1 MKRGAVIEVD
11 FALPR
16 EVKALF
22 SVLRRAGIE
31 VCAVGGCVRDLMR
44 GAAPHDWDAAAAAPP
59 ERLRELLEASGYRV
73 IPTGI
78 KHGTL
83 TVLCPRGDI
92 MNERMPRDRVC
103 AVTVT
108 AATSMTVT
116 DTSVAGATATDMTVV
131 DTTVADTSVTDLSVS
146 FTATADMT
154 VSGATD
160 TCITAA
166 DTTAA
171 DTTVADMADSDTA
184 TADMTATGATVTDTS
199 AVDMTDNE
207 TTVTGIAAT
216 ETTAADTSVIGA
228 TAADTSV
235 IGATAV
241 DTSVVGATVTDTS
254 VADTAAAD
262 DRCAY
267 TRVELTS
274 YRRESGYS
282 DRRHP
287 DSVEYTDSLDEDL
300 ARRDFTINAMA
311 YLDGVGVYD
320 PYSGRADLES
330 RTIRAVGEPERRFG
344 EDALRILRGLRFAAR
359 FGFDIEPE
367 TLAAMRSCR
376 GLLYDISV
384 ERLRDELLGLLRGAG
399 AERLLRARYDILSIV
414 LPELDET
421 AYSAGAKL
429 VGALNREYPTDTV
442 SDAVRLAALLS
453 ALPAADAEDCAR
465 RLRFDKRAVR
475 RIRDILLHIRCEY
488 TDRVSI
494 KRLLSEVGADVA
506 VDVLRLAAL
515 GGTASPEALS
525 WLEKIIE
532 NGECISLSRLKIN
545 GYILLRLGAKPRDC
559 GRLLARIFDEV
570 LCDRLENDPE
580 RLISYAERLINAE
593 KSTCDN

>member
-1 MKRGAVIEVD
+1 MKRSAVIEVD
-11 FALPR
+11 CALPR

-31 VCAVGGCVRDLMR
+31 VCAVGGCVRDLLR
-44 GAAPHDWDAAAAAPP
+44 GVTPHDWDAAAAAPP
-59 ERLRELLEASGYRV
+59 ERLRELLETSGYRV

-83 TVLCPRGDI
+83 TVLCPRDDI
-92 MNERMPRDRVC
+92 INEQMAHDR
-103 AVTVT
+103 ANAATVT
-108 AATSMTVT
+108 AAADMTVSDMT
-116 DTSVAGATATDMTVV
+116 VAGATATDMTVV
-131 DTTVADTSVTDLSVS
+131 DTTVTDTSVADTSVTDMSVAD
-146 FTATADMT
+146 TATADMT
-154 VSGATD
+154 VTGATD
-160 TCITAA
+160 TGITAA

-199 AVDMTDNE
+199 AVDMTDIE

-216 ETTAADTSVIGA
+216 ETTAADTSV
-228 TAADTSV
+228 
-235 IGATAV
+235 
-241 DTSVVGATVTDTS
+241 
-254 VADTAAAD
+254 ADTAAAD
-262 DRCAY
+262 ADRAY
-267 TRVELTS
+267 IRVELTS

-359 FGFDIEPE
+359 FGFIIEPE

-376 GLLYDISV
+376 ELLYDISV
-384 ERLRDELLGLLRGAG
+384 ERLRDELLGMLRGAG

-421 AYSAGAKL
+421 AYSAGAGL
-429 VGALNREYPTDTV
+429 VGALNREYPVDTV
-442 SDAVRLAALLS
+442 SDAARFAALIS
-453 ALPAADAEDCAR
+453 SLPHETAEDCAR
-465 RLRFDKRAVR
+465 RLRLDRRAIR
-475 RIRDILLHIRCEY
+475 RIRDILLHIRREY
-488 TDRVSI
+488 ADRVSI

-506 VDVLRLAAL
+506 VDVLRLAL
-515 GGTASPEALS
+515 LLGTASTETLS

-545 GYILLRLGAKPRDC
+545 GDILLRLGAKPRDC
-559 GRLLARIFDEV
+559 GRVLARIFDEV

>member
-1 MKRGAVIEVD
+1 MKRSAVLKVD

-31 VCAVGGCVRDLMR
+31 VCAVGGCVRDLLR

-59 ERLRELLEASGYRV
+59 ERLRELLETSGYRV

-131 DTTVADTSVTDLSVS
+131 DTTVADTSATDTTAADMTVTDTSVTDMS
-146 FTATADMT
+146 VADTATADMT
-154 VSGATD
+154 VTGATATD
-160 TCITAA
+160 MTAT

-171 DTTVADMADSDTA
+171 DTSATDMSVADTA
-184 TADMTATGATVTDTS
+184 TADMTATGATV
-199 AVDMTDNE
+199 V
-207 TTVTGIAAT
+207 
-216 ETTAADTSVIGA
+216 GA

-235 IGATAV
+235 
-241 DTSVVGATVTDTS
+241 
-254 VADTAAAD
+254 ADTATAD
-262 DRCAY
+262 ADRAY

-274 YRRESGYS
+274 YRRESDYS

-359 FGFDIEPE
+359 FGFIIEPE

-376 GLLYDISV
+376 ELLYDISV

-429 VGALNREYPTDTV
+429 IGALNREYPTDTV

-453 ALPAADAEDCAR
+453 TLPAADAENCAR
-465 RLRFDKRAVR
+465 RLRFDRRAVR
-475 RIRDILLHIRCEY
+475 RIRDILLHIRRGY

-506 VDVLRLAAL
+506 ADVLRLAAL
-515 GGTASPEALS
+515 GGTASTETLG

-545 GYILLRLGAKPRDC
+545 GDILLRLGAKPRDC

-570 LCDRLENDPE
+570 LCGRLENDPE

>member
-1 MKRGAVIEVD
+1 MKRNVLKVD

-59 ERLRELLEASGYRV
+59 ERLRELLETSGYRV

-83 TVLCPRGDI
+83 TVLCPRDDI
-92 MNERMPRDRVC
+92 INEQMARDR
-103 AVTVT
+103 ANAATVT
-108 AATSMTVT
+108 AAADMTVSDMT
-116 DTSVAGATATDMTVV
+116 VAGATATDMTVV
-131 DTTVADTSVTDLSVS
+131 DTTVTDTSVADTSVTDMSVAD
-146 FTATADMT
+146 TATADMT
-154 VSGATD
+154 VTGATD
-160 TCITAA
+160 TGI
-166 DTTAA
+166 TAA

-199 AVDMTDNE
+199 AVDMTDIE

-216 ETTAADTSVIGA
+216 ETTAADT
-228 TAADTSV
+228 TASDM
-235 IGATAV
+235 
-241 DTSVVGATVTDTS
+241 TVADTS

-262 DRCAY
+262 ADRAY
-267 TRVELTS
+267 IRVELTS

-320 PYSGRADLES
+320 PYSGSADLES

-359 FGFDIEPE
+359 FGFIIEPE

-376 GLLYDISV
+376 ELLYDISV

-399 AERLLRARYDILSIV
+399 AERLLCARYDILSIV

-465 RLRFDKRAVR
+465 RLRIDKRAVR
-475 RIRDILLHIRCEY
+475 RIRDILLHIRRGY

-506 VDVLRLAAL
+506 VDVLRLAL
-515 GGTASPEALS
+515 LLGTASTETLS

-545 GYILLRLGAKPRDC
+545 GDILLRLGAKPRDC
-559 GRLLARIFDEV
+559 GRVLSRIFDEV

>member
-44 GAAPHDWDAAAAAPP
+44 SVTPHDWDAAAAAPP
-59 ERLRELLEASGYRV
+59 EVLRELLETSGYRV

-116 DTSVAGATATDMTVV
+116 DTSVV
-131 DTTVADTSVTDLSVS
+131 
-146 FTATADMT
+146 
-154 VSGATD
+154 
-160 TCITAA
+160 
-166 DTTAA
+166 
-171 DTTVADMADSDTA
+171 
-184 TADMTATGATVTDTS
+184 
-199 AVDMTDNE
+199 
-207 TTVTGIAAT
+207 
-216 ETTAADTSVIGA
+216 
-228 TAADTSV
+228 
-235 IGATAV
+235 GATAV
-241 DTSVVGATVTDTS
+241 DTSVVGATAADTS
-254 VADTAAAD
+254 VADTATAD
-262 DRCAY
+262 ADRAY

-274 YRRESGYS
+274 YRRESDYS

-359 FGFDIEPE
+359 FGFIIEPE

-376 GLLYDISV
+376 ELLYDISV
-384 ERLRDELLGLLRGAG
+384 ERLRDELLGMLRGAG

-421 AYSAGAKL
+421 AYSAGAGL
-429 VGALNREYPTDTV
+429 VGALNREYPVDTV

-475 RIRDILLHIRCEY
+475 RIRDILLHIRREY

-506 VDVLRLAAL
+506 VDVLRLAL
-515 GGTASPEALS
+515 LLGTASTETWS

-545 GYILLRLGAKPRDC
+545 GDILLRLGAKPRDC

>member
-1 MKRGAVIEVD
+1 MKRNVLKVD

-59 ERLRELLEASGYRV
+59 ERLRELLETSGYRV

-83 TVLCPRGDI
+83 TVLCPRDDI

-131 DTTVADTSVTDLSVS
+131 DTTVADTSVI
-146 FTATADMT
+146 
-154 VSGATD
+154 GATD
-160 TCITAA
+160 AGITAA
-166 DTTAA
+166 DTT
-171 DTTVADMADSDTA
+171 VVDMADSDTA

-199 AVDMTDNE
+199 AVDMTDIE

-216 ETTAADTSVIGA
+216 ETTAADT
-228 TAADTSV
+228 TASDM
-235 IGATAV
+235 
-241 DTSVVGATVTDTS
+241 TVADTS

-262 DRCAY
+262 ADRAY
-267 TRVELTS
+267 IRVELTS

-359 FGFDIEPE
+359 FGFIIEPE

-376 GLLYDISV
+376 ELLYDISV
-384 ERLRDELLGLLRGAG
+384 ERLRDELLGLLRGADAG
-399 AERLLRARYDILSIV
+399 RVLTEHYDIMSIV

-429 VGALNREYPTDTV
+429 VGALNREYPVDTI
-442 SDAVRLAALLS
+442 SDAARFAALLS
-453 ALPAADAEDCAR
+453 ALPAADAENCAR
-465 RLRFDKRAVR
+465 RLRFDKRAIR
-475 RIRDILLHIRCEY
+475 RIRDISTYIARGY
-488 TDRVSI
+488 TDRVSV

-515 GGTASPEALS
+515 VGTASTETLS

-545 GYILLRLGAKPRDC
+545 GDILLRLGAKPHDC

>member
-1 MKRGAVIEVD
+1 MNQNAVIRGELTLPSRVE
-11 FALPR
+11 AL
-16 EVKALF
+16 LLT
-22 SVLRRAGIE
+22 LRRNGIE
-31 VCAVGGCVRDLMR
+31 SCAVGGCVRDLLR
-44 GAAPHDWDAAAAAPP
+44 GVTPHDWDAATAAPP
-59 ERLRELLEASGYRV
+59 ERLRELLETSGYRV

-92 MNERMPRDRVC
+92 MNEQMARDR
-103 AVTVT
+103 ANAATVT
-108 AATSMTVT
+108 AAADMTVSDMT
-116 DTSVAGATATDMTVV
+116 VAGATATDMTVV
-131 DTTVADTSVTDLSVS
+131 DTTVTDTSVADTSVTDMSV
-146 FTATADMT
+146 A
-154 VSGATD
+154 
-160 TCITAA
+160 
-166 DTTAA
+166 
-171 DTTVADMADSDTA
+171 DTA

-199 AVDMTDNE
+199 AVDMTDIE

-228 TAADTSV
+228 TAV
-235 IGATAV
+235 
-241 DTSVVGATVTDTS
+241 DTS

-262 DRCAY
+262 ADRAY
-267 TRVELTS
+267 IRVELTS

-359 FGFDIEPE
+359 FGFIIEPE

-376 GLLYDISV
+376 ELLYDISV
-384 ERLRDELLGLLRGAG
+384 ERLRDELLGLLRGSG

-429 VGALNREYPTDTV
+429 VGALNREYPTETV

-453 ALPAADAEDCAR
+453 ALSAADAEDCAR

-475 RIRDILLHIRCEY
+475 RIRDILLHIRREY

-506 VDVLRLAAL
+506 VDVLLLAAL
-515 GGTASPEALS
+515 GGTASTETLS

-545 GYILLRLGAKPRDC
+545 GDILLRLGAKPRDC

>member
-1 MKRGAVIEVD
+1 MKRSAVLKVD

-59 ERLRELLEASGYRV
+59 ERLRELLETSGYRV

-131 DTTVADTSVTDLSVS
+131 DTTVADT
-146 FTATADMT
+146 
-154 VSGATD
+154 
-160 TCITAA
+160 
-166 DTTAA
+166 
-171 DTTVADMADSDTA
+171 TVADMADSDTA

-199 AVDMTDNE
+199 V
-207 TTVTGIAAT
+207 V
-216 ETTAADTSVIGA
+216 
-228 TAADTSV
+228 
-235 IGATAV
+235 GATAV
-241 DTSVVGATVTDTS
+241 DTSVVGATAADTS
-254 VADTAAAD
+254 VADTAAAGE
-262 DRCAY
+262 RRAY

-320 PYSGRADLES
+320 PYSGRADLKS

-359 FGFDIEPE
+359 FGFIIEPE

-376 GLLYDISV
+376 ELLYDISV

-429 VGALNREYPTDTV
+429 VGALNREYPVDTV

-475 RIRDILLHIRCEY
+475 RIRDILLHIRREY

-506 VDVLRLAAL
+506 VDVLRLAL
-515 GGTASPEALS
+515 LLGTASTEAVE

-545 GYILLRLGAKPRDC
+545 GDILLRLGAKPRDC

-570 LCDRLENDPE
+570 LCGRLENDPE

>member
-1 MKRGAVIEVD
+1 
-11 FALPR
+11 
-16 EVKALF
+16 
-22 SVLRRAGIE
+22 
-31 VCAVGGCVRDLMR
+31 MR
-44 GAAPHDWDAAAAAPP
+44 GVTPHDWDAAAAAPP

-131 DTTVADTSVTDLSVS
+131 DTSVADTSVTDMSVAD
-146 FTATADMT
+146 TATADMT
-154 VSGATD
+154 VTGATD
-160 TCITAA
+160 TGITAA

-171 DTTVADMADSDTA
+171 DMTVVDTTVADTSVADTSVADTS
-184 TADMTATGATVTDTS
+184 VTDMSVADT
-199 AVDMTDNE
+199 
-207 TTVTGIAAT
+207 AAT

-235 IGATAV
+235 
-241 DTSVVGATVTDTS
+241 
-254 VADTAAAD
+254 ADTAAAD
-262 DRCAY
+262 ADRAY
-267 TRVELTS
+267 IRVELTS

-359 FGFDIEPE
+359 FGFIIEPE

-376 GLLYDISV
+376 ELLYDISV
-384 ERLRDELLGLLRGAG
+384 ERLRDELLGLLRGADAG
-399 AERLLRARYDILSIV
+399 RVLTEHYDIMSIV

-429 VGALNREYPTDTV
+429 VGALNREYPVDTI
-442 SDAVRLAALLS
+442 SDAARFAALLS
-453 ALPAADAEDCAR
+453 ALPAADAENCAR
-465 RLRFDKRAVR
+465 RLRFDKRAIR
-475 RIRDILLHIRCEY
+475 RIRDISTYIARGY
-488 TDRVSI
+488 TDRVSV

-515 GGTASPEALS
+515 GGTASPEAVE

-545 GYILLRLGAKPRDC
+545 GDILLRLGAKPRDC
-559 GRLLARIFDEV
+559 GRVLARIFDEV

>member
-1 MKRGAVIEVD
+1 MKRNVLKVD

-22 SVLRRAGIE
+22 SVLRRAGVE
-31 VCAVGGCVRDLMR
+31 VCAVGGCVRDLLR

-59 ERLRELLEASGYRV
+59 ERLRELLETSGYRV

-108 AATSMTVT
+108 ADTSMTVT
-116 DTSVAGATATDMTVV
+116 DTSVAGATATDMTV
-131 DTTVADTSVTDLSVS
+131 
-146 FTATADMT
+146 
-154 VSGATD
+154 
-160 TCITAA
+160 A

-171 DTTVADMADSDTA
+171 DTSAADTTATDMSVADTA
-184 TADMTATGATVTDTS
+184 TADMTDI
-199 AVDMTDNE
+199 E
-207 TTVTGIAAT
+207 TTVVDTTVIGIAAT

-228 TAADTSV
+228 TVADTSV
-235 IGATAV
+235 IGATATNTAVV
-241 DTSVVGATVTDTS
+241 DTTATCTTVADTATADMTGTGATVADTS
-254 VADTAAAD
+254 VADTATAD
-262 DRCAY
+262 ADRAY

-274 YRRESGYS
+274 YRRESDYS

-320 PYSGRADLES
+320 PYSGRADLEA

-376 GLLYDISV
+376 ELLYDISV

-453 ALPAADAEDCAR
+453 ALPATDAEDCAR
-465 RLRFDKRAVR
+465 RLRLDRRAIR
-475 RIRDILLHIRCEY
+475 RIRDISTYIARGY
-488 TDRVSI
+488 TDRVSV

-515 GGTASPEALS
+515 GGTASPEAVE

-545 GYILLRLGAKPRDC
+545 GDILLRLGAKPRDC

>member
-1 MKRGAVIEVD
+1 MKRGAVLKVD

-31 VCAVGGCVRDLMR
+31 VCAVGGCVRDLLR

-59 ERLRELLEASGYRV
+59 ERLRELLETSGYRV

-108 AATSMTVT
+108 ADTSMTVT
-116 DTSVAGATATDMTVV
+116 DTSVAGATATDMTV
-131 DTTVADTSVTDLSVS
+131 
-146 FTATADMT
+146 
-154 VSGATD
+154 
-160 TCITAA
+160 A

-171 DTTVADMADSDTA
+171 DTSAADTTATDMSVADTA
-184 TADMTATGATVTDTS
+184 TADMTDI
-199 AVDMTDNE
+199 E
-207 TTVTGIAAT
+207 TTVVDTTVIGIAAT
-216 ETTAADTSVIGA
+216 ETTAADTSVIGATVADTSVIGA

-235 IGATAV
+235 IGATATNTAVV
-241 DTSVVGATVTDTS
+241 DTTATCTTVADTATADMTGTGATVADTS

-262 DRCAY
+262 ADRAY
-267 TRVELTS
+267 TRVELTP

-359 FGFDIEPE
+359 FGFIIEPE

-376 GLLYDISV
+376 ELLYDISV

-399 AERLLRARYDILSIV
+399 AERLLCARYDILSIV

-442 SDAVRLAALLS
+442 SDAARFAALIS
-453 ALPAADAEDCAR
+453 SLPHETAELCAR
-465 RLRFDKRAVR
+465 RLRLDKRAVR
-475 RIRDILLHIRCEY
+475 RIRDILLHIRRGY

-515 GGTASPEALS
+515 GGTASPEAVE

-545 GYILLRLGAKPRDC
+545 GDILLRLGAKPRDC
-559 GRLLARIFDEV
+559 GRVLARIFDEV

>member
-1 MKRGAVIEVD
+1 MKRSAVLKVD

-31 VCAVGGCVRDLMR
+31 VCAVGGCVRDLLR
-44 GAAPHDWDAAAAAPP
+44 GVTPHDWDAAAAAPP
-59 ERLRELLEASGYRV
+59 ERLRELLETSGYRV

-131 DTTVADTSVTDLSVS
+131 DTTVADTSV
-146 FTATADMT
+146 
-154 VSGATD
+154 
-160 TCITAA
+160 
-166 DTTAA
+166 
-171 DTTVADMADSDTA
+171 
-184 TADMTATGATVTDTS
+184 
-199 AVDMTDNE
+199 
-207 TTVTGIAAT
+207 
-216 ETTAADTSVIGA
+216 IGA
-228 TAADTSV
+228 TAA
-235 IGATAV
+235 
-241 DTSVVGATVTDTS
+241 DTS

-262 DRCAY
+262 ADRAY
-267 TRVELTS
+267 IRVELTS

-359 FGFDIEPE
+359 FGFIIEPE

-376 GLLYDISV
+376 ELLYDISV

-429 VGALNREYPTDTV
+429 VGALNREYPVDTV
-442 SDAVRLAALLS
+442 SDAARFAALIS
-453 ALPAADAEDCAR
+453 SLPAADAENCAR

-475 RIRDILLHIRCEY
+475 RIRDILTYIARGY

-515 GGTASPEALS
+515 VGTASTETLS

-545 GYILLRLGAKPRDC
+545 GDILLRLGAKPHDC

>member
-1 MKRGAVIEVD
+1 
-11 FALPR
+11 
-16 EVKALF
+16 
-22 SVLRRAGIE
+22 
-31 VCAVGGCVRDLMR
+31 
-44 GAAPHDWDAAAAAPP
+44 
-59 ERLRELLEASGYRV
+59 
-73 IPTGI
+73 
-78 KHGTL
+78 
-83 TVLCPRGDI
+83 
-92 MNERMPRDRVC
+92 
-103 AVTVT
+103 
-108 AATSMTVT
+108 
-116 DTSVAGATATDMTVV
+116 
-131 DTTVADTSVTDLSVS
+131 
-146 FTATADMT
+146 
-154 VSGATD
+154 
-160 TCITAA
+160 
-166 DTTAA
+166 
-171 DTTVADMADSDTA
+171 
-184 TADMTATGATVTDTS
+184 
-199 AVDMTDNE
+199 
-207 TTVTGIAAT
+207 
-216 ETTAADTSVIGA
+216 
-228 TAADTSV
+228 
-235 IGATAV
+235 
-241 DTSVVGATVTDTS
+241 
-254 VADTAAAD
+254 
-262 DRCAY
+262 
-267 TRVELTS
+267 
-274 YRRESGYS
+274 
-282 DRRHP
+282 
-287 DSVEYTDSLDEDL
+287 
-300 ARRDFTINAMA
+300 MA

-359 FGFDIEPE
+359 FGFIIEPE

-376 GLLYDISV
+376 ELLYDISV
-384 ERLRDELLGLLRGAG
+384 ERLRDELLGLLRGSG

-429 VGALNREYPTDTV
+429 VGALNREYPTETV

-475 RIRDILLHIRCEY
+475 RIRDILLHIRREY

-515 GGTASPEALS
+515 GGTASTETLS

-545 GYILLRLGAKPRDC
+545 GDILLRLGAKPRDC

>member
-59 ERLRELLEASGYRV
+59 ERLRELLETSGYRV

-92 MNERMPRDRVC
+92 MNEQMARDR
-103 AVTVT
+103 ANAATVT
-108 AATSMTVT
+108 AAADMTVSDMT
-116 DTSVAGATATDMTVV
+116 VAGATATDMTVV
-131 DTTVADTSVTDLSVS
+131 DTTVTDTSVADTSVTDMSVAD
-146 FTATADMT
+146 TATADMT
-154 VSGATD
+154 VTGATD
-160 TCITAA
+160 TGITAA

-199 AVDMTDNE
+199 AVDMTDIE

-228 TAADTSV
+228 TAV
-235 IGATAV
+235 
-241 DTSVVGATVTDTS
+241 DTS

-262 DRCAY
+262 ADRAY
-267 TRVELTS
+267 IRVELTS

-359 FGFDIEPE
+359 FGFIIEPE

-376 GLLYDISV
+376 ELLYDISV
-384 ERLRDELLGLLRGAG
+384 ERLRDELLGLLRGSG

-429 VGALNREYPTDTV
+429 VGALNREYPTETV

-475 RIRDILLHIRCEY
+475 RIRDILLHIRREY

-515 GGTASPEALS
+515 GGTASTETLS

-545 GYILLRLGAKPRDC
+545 GDILLRLGAKPRDC

>member
-59 ERLRELLEASGYRV
+59 ERLRELLETSGYRV

-83 TVLCPRGDI
+83 TVLCPRNDI
-92 MNERMPRDRVC
+92 MNERMPRDR
-103 AVTVT
+103 ANADTDT
-108 AATSMTVT
+108 AATITTTAAGMAVT
-116 DTSVAGATATDMTVV
+116 DTVA
-131 DTTVADTSVTDLSVS
+131 
-146 FTATADMT
+146 
-154 VSGATD
+154 
-160 TCITAA
+160 IT
-166 DTTAA
+166 
-171 DTTVADMADSDTA
+171 
-184 TADMTATGATVTDTS
+184 
-199 AVDMTDNE
+199 
-207 TTVTGIAAT
+207 
-216 ETTAADTSVIGA
+216 
-228 TAADTSV
+228 
-235 IGATAV
+235 
-241 DTSVVGATVTDTS
+241 
-254 VADTAAAD
+254 TAAAD
-262 DRCAY
+262 ADRAY
-267 TRVELTS
+267 IRVELTS

-320 PYSGRADLES
+320 PYSGRADLEA
-330 RTIRAVGEPERRFG
+330 RAIRAVGEPERRFG

-359 FGFDIEPE
+359 FGFIIEPE

-376 GLLYDISV
+376 ELLYDISV

-399 AERLLRARYDILSIV
+399 AERLLRARYDIISIV

-453 ALPAADAEDCAR
+453 ALPATDAEDCAR
-465 RLRFDKRAVR
+465 RLRLDRRAIR
-475 RIRDILLHIRCEY
+475 RIRDISTYIARGY
-488 TDRVSI
+488 TDRVSV

-515 GGTASPEALS
+515 GGTASPEAVE

-545 GYILLRLGAKPRDC
+545 GDILLRLGAKPRDC
-559 GRLLARIFDEV
+559 GRVLARIFDEV

>member
-59 ERLRELLEASGYRV
+59 ERLRELLETSGYRV

-83 TVLCPRGDI
+83 TVLCPRDDI
-92 MNERMPRDRVC
+92 INEQMARDR
-103 AVTVT
+103 ANAATVT
-108 AATSMTVT
+108 AAADMTVSDMT
-116 DTSVAGATATDMTVV
+116 VAGATATDMTVV
-131 DTTVADTSVTDLSVS
+131 DTTVADTSV
-146 FTATADMT
+146 
-154 VSGATD
+154 
-160 TCITAA
+160 
-166 DTTAA
+166 
-171 DTTVADMADSDTA
+171 
-184 TADMTATGATVTDTS
+184 
-199 AVDMTDNE
+199 
-207 TTVTGIAAT
+207 
-216 ETTAADTSVIGA
+216 IGA
-228 TAADTSV
+228 TAA
-235 IGATAV
+235 
-241 DTSVVGATVTDTS
+241 DTS

-262 DRCAY
+262 ADRAY

-359 FGFDIEPE
+359 FGFIIEPE

-376 GLLYDISV
+376 ELLYDISV

-414 LPELDET
+414 LPELDES

-475 RIRDILLHIRCEY
+475 RIRDILLHIRRGY
-488 TDRVSI
+488 ADRVSV

-515 GGTASPEALS
+515 GGTASTETLS

-545 GYILLRLGAKPRDC
+545 GDILLRLGAKPRDC
-559 GRLLARIFDEV
+559 GRVLARIFDEV
-570 LCDRLENDPE
+570 LCGRLENDPE

>member
-1 MKRGAVIEVD
+1 MKRSAVLKVD

-59 ERLRELLEASGYRV
+59 ERLRELLETSGYRV

-92 MNERMPRDRVC
+92 MNERMPRDR
-103 AVTVT
+103 ANADTDT
-108 AATSMTVT
+108 AAI
-116 DTSVAGATATDMTVV
+116 
-131 DTTVADTSVTDLSVS
+131 
-146 FTATADMT
+146 
-154 VSGATD
+154 
-160 TCITAA
+160 C
-166 DTTAA
+166 TTAA
-171 DTTVADMADSDTA
+171 GTADTDTVATI
-184 TADMTATGATVTDTS
+184 T
-199 AVDMTDNE
+199 
-207 TTVTGIAAT
+207 
-216 ETTAADTSVIGA
+216 TTAADTSVA
-228 TAADTSV
+228 Y
-235 IGATAV
+235 
-241 DTSVVGATVTDTS
+241 
-254 VADTAAAD
+254 TAAAD
-262 DRCAY
+262 ADRAY
-267 TRVELTS
+267 IRVELTS

-359 FGFDIEPE
+359 FGFIIEPE

-376 GLLYDISV
+376 ELLYDISV

-399 AERLLRARYDILSIV
+399 AERLLCARYDILSIV

-429 VGALNREYPTDTV
+429 VGALNREYPVDTV
-442 SDAVRLAALLS
+442 SDAARFAALIS
-453 ALPAADAEDCAR
+453 SLPAADAENCAR

-475 RIRDILLHIRCEY
+475 RIRDILLHIRREY

-515 GGTASPEALS
+515 GGTASTETLS

-545 GYILLRLGAKPRDC
+545 GDILLRLGAKPRDC

>member
-31 VCAVGGCVRDLMR
+31 VCAVGGCVRDLLR
-44 GAAPHDWDAAAAAPP
+44 GVTPHDWDAAAAAPP
-59 ERLRELLEASGYRV
+59 ERLRELLETSGYRV

-92 MNERMPRDRVC
+92 MNEQMARDR
-103 AVTVT
+103 ANAATVT
-108 AATSMTVT
+108 AAADMTVSDMT
-116 DTSVAGATATDMTVV
+116 VAGATATDMTVV
-131 DTTVADTSVTDLSVS
+131 DTTVTDTSVADTSVTDMSVAD
-146 FTATADMT
+146 TATADMT
-154 VSGATD
+154 VTGATD
-160 TCITAA
+160 TGITAA

-199 AVDMTDNE
+199 AVDMTDIE

-228 TAADTSV
+228 TAV
-235 IGATAV
+235 
-241 DTSVVGATVTDTS
+241 DTS

-262 DRCAY
+262 ADRAY
-267 TRVELTS
+267 IRVELTS

-359 FGFDIEPE
+359 FGFIIEPE

-376 GLLYDISV
+376 ELLYDISV
-384 ERLRDELLGLLRGAG
+384 ERLRDELLGLLRGSG

-429 VGALNREYPTDTV
+429 VGALNREYPTETV

-475 RIRDILLHIRCEY
+475 RIRDILLHIRREY

-515 GGTASPEALS
+515 GGTASTETLS

-545 GYILLRLGAKPRDC
+545 GDILLRLGAKPRDC

>member
-1 MKRGAVIEVD
+1 MKRNVLKVD
-11 FALPR
+11 FAFPR

-31 VCAVGGCVRDLMR
+31 VCAVGGCVRDLLR
-44 GAAPHDWDAAAAAPP
+44 GVTPHDCDAAAAAPP
-59 ERLRELLEASGYRV
+59 ERLRELLETSGYRV

-131 DTTVADTSVTDLSVS
+131 DTTVADTTAADTSATDMSVAD
-146 FTATADMT
+146 TATADMT
-154 VSGATD
+154 VTGATATD
-160 TCITAA
+160 MTVV
-166 DTTAA
+166 
-171 DTTVADMADSDTA
+171 DTTVA
-184 TADMTATGATVTDTS
+184 
-199 AVDMTDNE
+199 
-207 TTVTGIAAT
+207 
-216 ETTAADTSVIGA
+216 
-228 TAADTSV
+228 
-235 IGATAV
+235 
-241 DTSVVGATVTDTS
+241 DTS
-254 VADTAAAD
+254 VADTATAD
-262 DRCAY
+262 ADRAY

-274 YRRESGYS
+274 YRRESDYS

-320 PYSGRADLES
+320 PYSGRADLEA

-376 GLLYDISV
+376 ELLYDISV

-399 AERLLRARYDILSIV
+399 AERLLCARYDILSIV

-421 AYSAGAKL
+421 AYSAGAGL
-429 VGALNREYPTDTV
+429 VGALNREYPVDTV
-442 SDAVRLAALLS
+442 SDAVRLAALIS
-453 ALPAADAEDCAR
+453 SLPREVAEDCAR
-465 RLRFDKRAVR
+465 RLRLDRRTVR
-475 RIRDILLHIRCEY
+475 RVRDILMHIKREY

-494 KRLLSEVGADVA
+494 KRLLADVGVDA
-506 VDVLRLAAL
+506 AADVLQLAL
-515 GGTASPEALS
+515 LLGTASPEAVE
-525 WLEKIIE
+525 WREKIIE

-545 GYILLRLGAKPRDC
+545 GDILLRLGAKPRDC

>member
-1 MKRGAVIEVD
+1 MKRSAVIEVD
-11 FALPR
+11 CALPR

-44 GAAPHDWDAAAAAPP
+44 GVTPHDWDAAAAAPP
-59 ERLRELLEASGYRV
+59 EVLRELLETSGYRV
-73 IPTGI
+73 IPIGI

-131 DTTVADTSVTDLSVS
+131 DTTVADTSVADTSVTDMSV
-146 FTATADMT
+146 AD
-154 VSGATD
+154 
-160 TCITAA
+160 TAA
-166 DTTAA
+166 T
-171 DTTVADMADSDTA
+171 
-184 TADMTATGATVTDTS
+184 DMTATGATVTDTS
-199 AVDMTDNE
+199 AVDMTDIE

-235 IGATAV
+235 
-241 DTSVVGATVTDTS
+241 
-254 VADTAAAD
+254 ADTAAAD
-262 DRCAY
+262 ADRAY
-267 TRVELTS
+267 IRVELTS

-359 FGFDIEPE
+359 FGFIIEPE

-376 GLLYDISV
+376 ELLYDISV
-384 ERLRDELLGLLRGAG
+384 ERLRDELLGMLRGAG

-421 AYSAGAKL
+421 AYSAGAGL
-429 VGALNREYPTDTV
+429 VGALNREYPVDTV

-475 RIRDILLHIRCEY
+475 RIRDILLHIRRGY
-488 TDRVSI
+488 TDRVSV

-506 VDVLRLAAL
+506 VDVLRLAL
-515 GGTASPEALS
+515 LLGTASPEALS

-545 GYILLRLGAKPRDC
+545 GDILLRLGAKPRDC

>member
-1 MKRGAVIEVD
+1 MKRSAVLKVD

-59 ERLRELLEASGYRV
+59 ERLRELLETSGYRV

-83 TVLCPRGDI
+83 TVLCP
-92 MNERMPRDRVC
+92 
-103 AVTVT
+103 T
-108 AATSMTVT
+108 APHDHANTNCDNGNRSDANTGC
-116 DTSVAGATATDMTVV
+116 DYGNS
-131 DTTVADTSVTDLSVS
+131 S
-146 FTATADMT
+146 
-154 VSGATD
+154 
-160 TCITAA
+160 AA
-166 DTTAA
+166 DA
-171 DTTVADMADSDTA
+171 D
-184 TADMTATGATVTDTS
+184 
-199 AVDMTDNE
+199 
-207 TTVTGIAAT
+207 
-216 ETTAADTSVIGA
+216 
-228 TAADTSV
+228 
-235 IGATAV
+235 
-241 DTSVVGATVTDTS
+241 
-254 VADTAAAD
+254 
-262 DRCAY
+262 RAY
-267 TRVELTS
+267 IRVELTS

-320 PYSGRADLES
+320 PYSGRADLEA

-376 GLLYDISV
+376 ELLYNISV
-384 ERLRDELLGLLRGAG
+384 ERLADELIGLLRGADAG
-399 AERLLRARYDILSIV
+399 RVLTEHYDIMSIV

-465 RLRFDKRAVR
+465 RLRIDKRAVR
-475 RIRDILLHIRCEY
+475 RIRDILLHIRREY

-494 KRLLSEVGADVA
+494 KRLLADVGADAA
-506 VDVLRLAAL
+506 VDVLRLAL
-515 GGTASPEALS
+515 LLGTASTEAVE

-545 GYILLRLGAKPRDC
+545 GDILLRLGAKPRDC
-559 GRLLARIFDEV
+559 GRVLARIFDEV

>member
-59 ERLRELLEASGYRV
+59 ERLRELLETSGYRV

-92 MNERMPRDRVC
+92 MNEQMARDR
-103 AVTVT
+103 ANAATVT
-108 AATSMTVT
+108 AAADMTVSDMT
-116 DTSVAGATATDMTVV
+116 VAGATATDMTVV
-131 DTTVADTSVTDLSVS
+131 DTTVTDTSVADTSVTDMSVAD
-146 FTATADMT
+146 TATADMT
-154 VSGATD
+154 VTGATD
-160 TCITAA
+160 TGITAA

-199 AVDMTDNE
+199 AVDMTDIE

-228 TAADTSV
+228 TAV
-235 IGATAV
+235 
-241 DTSVVGATVTDTS
+241 DTS

-262 DRCAY
+262 ADRAY
-267 TRVELTS
+267 IRVELTS

-359 FGFDIEPE
+359 FGFIIEPE

-376 GLLYDISV
+376 ELLYDISV
-384 ERLRDELLGLLRGAG
+384 ERLRDELLGLLRGSG

-429 VGALNREYPTDTV
+429 VGALNREYPTETV

-475 RIRDILLHIRCEY
+475 RIRDILLHIRREY

-515 GGTASPEALS
+515 GGTASTETLS

-532 NGECISLSRLKIN
+532 KGECISLSRLKIN
-545 GYILLRLGAKPRDC
+545 GDILLRLGAKPRDC

>member
-131 DTTVADTSVTDLSVS
+131 DTTVADTSVTDMSVAD
-146 FTATADMT
+146 TATADMT
-154 VSGATD
+154 VTGATD
-160 TCITAA
+160 TGITAA

-359 FGFDIEPE
+359 FGFIIEPE

-376 GLLYDISV
+376 ELLYDISV

-429 VGALNREYPTDTV
+429 VGALNREYPTETV

-475 RIRDILLHIRCEY
+475 RIRDILLHIRRGY
-488 TDRVSI
+488 ADRVSI

-506 VDVLRLAAL
+506 VDVLRLAL
-515 GGTASPEALS
+515 LLGTASTEAVE

-545 GYILLRLGAKPRDC
+545 GDILLRLGAKPRDC
-559 GRLLARIFDEV
+559 GRLLVRIFDEV

>member
-1 MKRGAVIEVD
+1 MKRSAVLKVD

-31 VCAVGGCVRDLMR
+31 VCAVGGCVRDLLR
-44 GAAPHDWDAAAAAPP
+44 GVTPHDWDAAAAAPP
-59 ERLRELLEASGYRV
+59 ERLRELLETSGYRV

-131 DTTVADTSVTDLSVS
+131 DTTVADTSATDTTAADMTVTDTSVTDMS
-146 FTATADMT
+146 VADTATADMT
-154 VSGATD
+154 VTGATD
-160 TCITAA
+160 TGITAA

-171 DTTVADMADSDTA
+171 DTSATDMSVADTA
-184 TADMTATGATVTDTS
+184 TADMTATGATV
-199 AVDMTDNE
+199 V
-207 TTVTGIAAT
+207 
-216 ETTAADTSVIGA
+216 GA

-235 IGATAV
+235 
-241 DTSVVGATVTDTS
+241 
-254 VADTAAAD
+254 ADTATAD
-262 DRCAY
+262 ADRAY

-274 YRRESGYS
+274 YRRESDYS

-359 FGFDIEPE
+359 FGFIIEPE

-376 GLLYDISV
+376 ELLYDISV

-429 VGALNREYPTDTV
+429 IGALNREYPTDTV

-453 ALPAADAEDCAR
+453 TLPAADAENCAR
-465 RLRFDKRAVR
+465 RLRFDRRAVR
-475 RIRDILLHIRCEY
+475 RIRDILLHIRRGY

-506 VDVLRLAAL
+506 ADVLRLAAL
-515 GGTASPEALS
+515 GGTASTETLG

-545 GYILLRLGAKPRDC
+545 GDILLRLGAKPRDC

-570 LCDRLENDPE
+570 LCGRLENDPE